1 MFTEFF
7 SKKLM
12 GGISLTIVTFCVGY
26 AFALSRVKC
35 EDFYGAVYFLTSQ
48 ELQVEAG
55 AEFIKWDGGAGYL
68 LKSEEG
74 ECLAISV
81 FFDEASAQKVQ
92 KRLCASGK
100 KTNILQKGKE
110 KLYFKGKEK
119 AKSNFYMGAL
129 NLFKSYMH
137 ILENCIGGLE
147 DGMTQEAC
155 KRMLKILEKQ
165 FAHSRRVYEDY
176 KVFANVCLES
186 KKAIKEMS
194 EGIVYLKDL
203 RYLLCWQAEKYIEL
217 CNAFSL

>member
-55 AEFIKWDGGAGYL
+55 AEFIKWDGGAGYFI
-68 LKSEEG
+68 KSEEE

-81 FFDEASAQKVQ
+81 FLDKTSAQRVQ
-92 KRLCASGK
+92 ERLNGSGQ
-100 KTNILQKGKE
+100 KTNILKKGKE

-119 AKSNFYMGAL
+119 KKSRVYISAL
-129 NLFKSYMH
+129 NLLKSYLLLLEDC
-137 ILENCIGGLE
+137 IGQLEN
-147 DGMTQEAC
+147 GMTQEAC
-155 KRMLKILEKQ
+155 KRILKTLEKQ
-165 FAHSRRVYEDY
+165 FAYSKRIY
-176 KVFANVCLES
+176 KEYNAFAAVCLQS
-186 KKAIKEMS
+186 KNSIQELRRD
-194 EGIVYLKDL
+194 IVYLKDL
-203 RYLLCWQAEKYIEL
+203 RYLLCWQVEKYVEL

>member
-35 EDFYGAVYFLTSQ
+35 EDFYGSVYFLTSQ

-100 KTNILQKGKE
+100 KTNILQKGKQ

-119 AKSNFYMGAL
+119 AKSNFYIGAL

-137 ILENCIGGLE
+137 ILEDCIGELE
-147 DGMTQEAC
+147 GGMTQEAC

-165 FAHSRRVYEDY
+165 FAYSKRIY
-176 KVFANVCLES
+176 KEYNAFAAICLQSKNSIQEVCRD
-186 KKAIKEMS
+186 
-194 EGIVYLKDL
+194 IVYLKDL
-203 RYLLCWQAEKYIEL
+203 RYLLCWQAEKYVEL